1 MTPEFFLCRDYS
13 DMAVAVLLLCDGRDK
28 EKQKILSTR
37 GFFVVCLLGI

>member
-13 DMAVAVLLLCDGRDK
+13 DMAVAVLLLWDGRDN

-37 GFFVVCLLGI
+37 GFFAVCLLGI